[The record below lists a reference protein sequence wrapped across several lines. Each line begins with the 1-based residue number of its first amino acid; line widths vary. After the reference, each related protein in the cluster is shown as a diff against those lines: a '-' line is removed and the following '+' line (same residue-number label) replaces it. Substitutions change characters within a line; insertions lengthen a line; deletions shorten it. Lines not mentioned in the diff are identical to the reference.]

1 MVWGDNGDNVRV
13 GINPADVEQSIPE
26 PGWTGDTTAP
36 GATATAAEA
45 AAAAAETAGGTDT
58 APK

>member
-1 MVWGDNGDNVRV
+1 MTYL

-26 PGWTGDTTAP
+26 PGWTGGTTAP
-36 GATATAAEA
+36 GATATAAEAAAAAAEA